1 MGKPRR
7 LVPIYTSLPDSS
19 AVLERI
25 DEFVYG
31 ISERMDHIQEAEIA
45 KDLPLCAKLLVE
57 LGRDGENLGFEILHE
72 AALAAA
78 ERCEKNDDYNLLEQ
92 LQEVMEIV
100 QRIKRGHRS
109 TA

>member
-1 MGKPRR
+1 MGKPRH

-57 LGRDGENLGFEILHE
+57 LGRDGEILGFRILQE

-78 ERCEKNDDYNLLEQ
+78 ARCVESDDYTLIEH
-92 LQEVMEIV
+92 LQEVMEIG

-109 TA
+109 RA

>member
-1 MGKPRR
+1 MAKPRH
-7 LVPIYTSLPDSS
+7 LVPIYTTLPDSS
-19 AVLERI
+19 ALLERI

-57 LGRDGENLGFEILHE
+57 LGQDGETLGFLPLQE
-72 AALAAA
+72 AALGTAA
-78 ERCEKNDDYNLLEQ
+78 RCEGDDDYDLLEQ
-92 LQEVMEIV
+92 LREVLEIV